1 MRGNLKMKKTNIVEL
16 NCLGDICPVP
26 IMKLMNYE
34 KQLSIGGE
42 IMLVTDHS
50 CTAESV
56 KKYCHSKKL
65 MLEIV
70 EPINGVWEMYIY
82 KSAEGFLNNA

>member
-1 MRGNLKMKKTNIVEL
+1 MSENLEMEKTNLLEL

-26 IMKLMNYE
+26 IMKLMKYE
-34 KQLSIGGE
+34 KQLSKGKK
-42 IMLVTDHS
+42 IMLITDHS

-56 KKYCHSKKL
+56 KNYCLSQKL

-70 EPINGVWEMYIY
+70 EPINGVWEMYIS
-82 KSAEGFLNNA
+82 KSAEGFLHHS

>member
-1 MRGNLKMKKTNIVEL
+1 MKNNEFIEI

-26 IMKLMNYE
+26 IIKLKKCENELSEGMK
-34 KQLSIGGE
+34 

-56 KKYCHSKKL
+56 KNYCASQRLKL
-65 MLEIV
+65 KII
-70 EPINGVWEMYIY
+70 EPINGVWEMYISKKP
-82 KSAEGFLNNA
+82 KSMK

>member
-1 MRGNLKMKKTNIVEL
+1 MGKDNFTEL

-26 IMKLMNYE
+26 IMKLMKYE
-34 KQLSIGGE
+34 NELSKGIK

-56 KKYCHSKKL
+56 KNYCLSQKL
-65 MLEIV
+65 KLEIV

-82 KSAEGFLNNA
+82 E

>member
-1 MRGNLKMKKTNIVEL
+1 MEKDDFTQL

-26 IMKLMNYE
+26 IMKLMKHGKE
-34 KQLSIGGE
+34 LSKGTK

-56 KKYCHSKKL
+56 KNYCHDQKL
-65 MLEIV
+65 ELEIV
-70 EPINGVWEMYIY
+70 EPINGVWEMYIS
-82 KSAEGFLNNA
+82 KRKE

>member
-1 MRGNLKMKKTNIVEL
+1 MRGNFEIGENNFVEL
-16 NCLGDICPVP
+16 NCLGDVCPVP
-26 IMKLMNYE
+26 IMKLIEYE
-34 KQLSIGGE
+34 NELSEGIK

-56 KKYCHSKKL
+56 KNYCHSCKL
-65 MLEIV
+65 KLEVV

-82 KSAEGFLNNA
+82 K

>member
-1 MRGNLKMKKTNIVEL
+1 MKNNEFIEI

-26 IMKLMNYE
+26 IIKLKKCENVLSEGMK
-34 KQLSIGGE
+34 

-56 KKYCHSKKL
+56 INYCTSQRLKFK
-65 MLEIV
+65 II
-70 EPINGVWEMYIY
+70 EPINGVWEMYISKKP
-82 KSAEGFLNNA
+82 KSMK